1 MTNAKQKKIV
11 WITGASTGIGAALAK
26 KLLRNNYCVIVT
38 ARSQANLQPLLD
50 EFPVDCIPLVMD
62 LTEPDALDT
71 ARTSL
76 AHITSYLDA
85 VILNAG
91 TCEYIDVK
99 HFTAAPFNTV
109 MNINFIGAVNTLE
122 LPLPLLR
129 KAQGRAQILGVSS
142 MATHLPMPRSQA
154 YGGSKVALEYLL
166 NSLRVDLAAEPIDV
180 SVIRPGFVKTPLT
193 DRNDFP
199 MPFLITPE
207 EAAEHIYKGM
217 EKRQWLIQFPWQLV
231 SIMSFISWLPL
242 RMQTA
247 LLKKMS
253 RTQE

>member
-1 MTNAKQKKIV
+1 MTNENQKKIV
-11 WITGASTGIGAALAK
+11 WITGASTGIGAALAR
-26 KLLRNNYCVIVT
+26 KLLSNNYRVIVT
-38 ARSQANLQPLLD
+38 ARSPANLQPLLD
-50 EFPVDCIPLVMD
+50 EFPSDCIPLVMD
-62 LTEPDALDT
+62 LTESDALDST
-71 ARTSL
+71 RNSL
-76 AHITSYLDA
+76 AQITPYLDA

-122 LPLPLLR
+122 LALPFLR
-129 KAQGRAQILGVSS
+129 KAQGRAHILGVSS

-207 EAAEHIYKGM
+207 EAAEYIFKGM
-217 EKRQWLIQFPWQLV
+217 EKRQWMIQFPWPLV
-231 SIMSFISWLPL
+231 AIMSVTSWLPL
-242 RMQTA
+242 RLQTM

-253 RTQE
+253 RNQE